1 VARSTSRTRGI
12 AIPRFTQ
19 EEAIGAGGGSDGGD
33 GGADALLAGG
43 AITPFAAVYDDGG
56 VVKPV
61 SYIANVYGPLVALFA
76 AAGFTVEGTT
86 PGTGFIV
93 NVNGVAVPDSP
104 LLTSTSQLGP
114 MPFGTV
120 ETSYTLTKDG
130 LTNVSRLLVRLGP

>member
-1 VARSTSRTRGI
+1 MARSNSNTRRV
-12 AIPRFTQ
+12 AIPRFIN
-19 EEAIGAGGGSDGGD
+19 EEAIGAGGGADGGD
-33 GGADALLAGG
+33 GGGGELFASG
-43 AITPFAAVYDDGG
+43 AITPFAAVYNDGG
-56 VVKPV
+56 VVKSV

-104 LLTSTSQLGP
+104 FLTSTSQLGP
-114 MPFGTV
+114 LPFGTV